1 MIKEAY
7 TTDKI
12 LIFDIDDTIAIS
24 SAKIVVTDSSTG
36 KIFELTPE
44 EFNSYEKNPKHIVNF
59 DQFRSLEIMKAGRL
73 IDKYFNILK
82 KNYNSGVAI
91 GIITAR
97 DNQTM
102 IYEWLRYHVGFHIDK
117 KLIWA
122 VNDPVHGLTGT
133 IQERK
138 QQAMRWFIEH
148 GYTDITF
155 FDDDK
160 HNIKLINQL
169 GKELNIPIKTHLAK
183 K

>member
-1 MIKEAY
+1 MVKEKY
-7 TTDKI
+7 TTDRI
-12 LIFDIDDTIAIS
+12 LIFDIDDTIAITA
-24 SAKIVVTDSSTG
+24 AKIVVTDSKTG
-36 KIFELTPE
+36 ELFELTPE
-44 EFNSYEKNPKHIVNF
+44 EFNSYEKNPNHIVNF

-82 KNYNSGVAI
+82 KNYNSGIAI

-97 DNQTM
+97 DNQNM

-122 VNDPVHGLTGT
+122 VNDQAHGLTGT

-138 QQAMRWFIEH
+138 QEAMRWFIEH